1 LVSNQQL
8 IKKAV
13 PGHRTPG
20 RRLIGSLVFPSSNSA
35 LDSTLQIKGPFP
47 KYLRFDWLGR
57 SVDAHGEVGTAA
69 LVTFT
74 TPRGTSIVKV
84 DSSSKPQVVYGEEQ

>member
-8 IKKAV
+8 IKAV
-13 PGHRTPG
+13 PGHRTP
-20 RRLIGSLVFPSSNSA
+20 RSRPIGSLVFPSSNSA
-35 LDSTLQIKGPFP
+35 LDSTIQIKGPFP

-57 SVDAHGEVGTAA
+57 SVDAHGEVVTAA